1 MNAIVAFDDT
11 GSPGTETPSS
21 WLKSHRKSYVGVILL
36 PEQVEQLTNIMDA
49 GIKAT
54 KNRFGIDE
62 FHLTDIMNG
71 KGQWSHV
78 SGDDRFGTFK
88 VLCDVFSK
96 HYIPCVAQTW
106 SPEHY
111 QLNNLN
117 IENIDDFENLNKEK
131 YEHFA
136 FYLALF
142 KSIKYLVSNN
152 VKIPA
157 KFFCDEGIRRA
168 GDSLEFS
175 FLEKIGIGS
184 KVDFEES
191 RSNVYLQI
199 ADFAAYCFNKYQML
213 AVKKWKTNTDWE
225 ILECINKSGFDFLD
239 AVMVSAPKEQIDHQ
253 LYDYMQWLNHSD
265 KHSK

>member
-1 MNAIVAFDDT
+1 MKAIVAFDDT
-11 GSPGTETPSS
+11 GSPGTKTPSS

-36 PEQVEQLTNIMDA
+36 PEQVEQLTNIMNA

-54 KNRFGIDE
+54 KCRFGIDE

-78 SGDDRFGTFK
+78 SGDDRFDTFK

-117 IENIDDFENLNKEK
+117 IEEIDDFENLNKEN

-136 FYLALF
+136 FYFALI
-142 KSIKYLVSNN
+142 KSIKYLINKN
-152 VKIPA
+152 INIPA
-157 KFFCDEGIRRA
+157 NFFCDEGIRKA
-168 GDSLEFS
+168 GASLEFS
-175 FLEKIGIGS
+175 FLEKIGTES
-184 KVDFEES
+184 KVNFEES
-191 RSNVYLQI
+191 KSNIYLQI
-199 ADFAAYCFNKYQML
+199 ADFAAYCFNKSQML
-213 AVKKWKTNTDWE
+213 AVKESKTTSDWE
-225 ILECINKSGFDFLD
+225 ILEYISNSGFDFLD
-239 AVMVSAPKEQIDHQ
+239 TVTVSASKKQIDHQ
-253 LYDYMQWLNHSD
+253 FYDYMQWLNHSE